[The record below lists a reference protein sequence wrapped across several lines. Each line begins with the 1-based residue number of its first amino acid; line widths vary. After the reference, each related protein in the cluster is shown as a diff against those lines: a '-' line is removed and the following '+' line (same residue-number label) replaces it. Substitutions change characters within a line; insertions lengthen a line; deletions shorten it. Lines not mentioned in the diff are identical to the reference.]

1 MSVIFAPTVL
11 GEYISISILHAFAS
25 LVDPFRQ
32 LLPLQGPVL
41 VLHLIL
47 YTVSCSST
55 TYTVS
60 HFSNLFCSIP
70 TPYSTVSCSLLLSC
84 IVQWFIVLP
93 IFPVFRFSP
102 LSHFYCVLFVQYLTF
117 IVACVPL
124 SHIYCVRQIYQNYFA
139 LFHLTRMCI
148 VFLCLLFPLFLYSI
162 YCVSLSI
169 YHIYCVFYF
178 PSSYAVFTVSLHIS
192 YLLCLLFPLFL
203 CSIYCVSPYL
213 IFTVSSITPVLIQSL
228 LCLSIYNIYCVF
240 YFPCSYTVFT
250 VSLHV
255 HKIILS

>member
-102 LSHFYCVLFVQYLTF
+102 LSHFYCVLF
-117 IVACVPL
+117 
-124 SHIYCVRQIYQNYFA
+124 
-139 LFHLTRMCI
+139 
-148 VFLCLLFPLFLYSI
+148 
-162 YCVSLSI
+162 
-169 YHIYCVFYF
+169 
-178 PSSYAVFTVSLHIS
+178 LHIS
-192 YLLCLLFPLFL
+192 RLLWP
-203 CSIYCVSPYL
+203 VSPFL
-213 IFTVSSITPVLIQSL
+213 IFTVSAKYIKITLPYFTLLAYVLYPVS
-228 LCLSIYNIYCVF
+228 
-240 YFPCSYTVFT
+240 P
-250 VSLHV
+250 
-255 HKIILS
+255 